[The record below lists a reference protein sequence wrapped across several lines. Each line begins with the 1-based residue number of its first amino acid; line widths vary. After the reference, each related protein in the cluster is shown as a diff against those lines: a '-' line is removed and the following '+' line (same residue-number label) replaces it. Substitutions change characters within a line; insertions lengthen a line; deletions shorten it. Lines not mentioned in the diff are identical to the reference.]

1 MKHRHKTHT
10 AGYNTRILLSNTSS
24 ILLKSP
30 SILSQ
35 LRGSS
40 ARRSLSGRLQTVK
53 SCVLASFL
61 LILAAC
67 ARMAAP
73 GGGPEDE
80 TPPFIVSIE
89 PLPGP
94 GYPDLKKIIIEWSER
109 LDAGSVAA
117 YLYPQMSYN
126 LEIHGSRIEIELDSV
141 PGDVPLVIHLPPEIQ
156 DRRGNRSGIPV
167 NLAYSRADSLP
178 TGLIH
183 LSMIRQGGGNIARR
197 TLIELYRIL
206 SDSTGDSLLV
216 RRTVADS
223 MGTADVQWLERGYY
237 GILCYEDPDQ
247 SFEWNSEQEAGF
259 DTLVYL
265 EKGEILNIEALLTVV
280 DTVGPIITEVEA
292 LDRYHLQI
300 SFNEEVSFASFS
312 EGQVILQ
319 DTSRSNIDLNG
330 FWLQSGFSGEIVTI
344 ETEAIPAGEITV
356 YTSGILDLMMNPS
369 EPDSM
374 IFFGIDSLPADS
386 LRLRSY
392 YPAPG
397 NENVNPAGPYTLSF
411 NFWVDIDSLKNKLT
425 LNKVSDS
432 TLIQGSLNG
441 IDGRSFEFIPDH
453 QLIGEQQ
460 YRFTLLPGISTA
472 WGDTLLSSFSWSFS
486 TAWGDEP
493 GSIEGNISGTS
504 VQTLL
509 IQISRTGGSSDESVI
524 YSFLQPGQYRVD
536 EIPAGRYTVAAF
548 IDTDGSGTWSSMEP
562 YGTYPGVVLVQPG
575 LITEEINIE
584 ILP

>member
-1 MKHRHKTHT
+1 MPKFLE
-10 AGYNTRILLSNTSS
+10 I
-24 ILLKSP
+24 
-30 SILSQ
+30 
-35 LRGSS
+35 
-40 ARRSLSGRLQTVK
+40 VK
-53 SCVLASFL
+53 SCILVLFL
-61 LILAAC
+61 LILASC

-80 TPPFIVSIE
+80 TPPEIISIE
-89 PLPGP
+89 PLPGA
-94 GYPDLKKIIIEWSER
+94 GYPDLKKISIEWSER
-109 LDAGSVAA
+109 LDDASVAI
-117 YLYPQMSYN
+117 YLYPQMNYS
-126 LEIHGSRIEIELDSV
+126 LGIHGSRIEIELESV
-141 PGDVPLVIHLPPEIQ
+141 PGDIPLVIHLPPEIQ
-156 DRRGNRSGIPV
+156 DRRGNRTGIPV
-167 NLAYSRADSLP
+167 DLAYSGADSLP

-197 TLIELYRIL
+197 TLIELYRYL

-223 MGTADVQWLERGYY
+223 VGTADVQWLEEGYY
-237 GILCYEDPDQ
+237 GILCYEDPDR
-247 SFEWNSEQEAGF
+247 SFEWNSEQEAGI

-265 EKGEILNIEALLTVV
+265 QEGEILNIEAILTVI

-300 SFNEEVSFASFS
+300 SFNEEVSFSSFS
-312 EGQVILQ
+312 KGQVTLQ
-319 DTSRSNIDLNG
+319 DTSGSNIDLHG
-330 FWLQSGFSGEIVTI
+330 FWLQSGYSGEIVTL
-344 ETEAIPAGEITV
+344 ETDVIPTGEITV
-356 YTSGILDLMMNPS
+356 YTSGIEDLMLNSS

-374 IFFGIDSLPADS
+374 TFFGIDSLPADS

-397 NENVNPAGPYTLSF
+397 GENVNPAGPYSISF

-425 LNKVSDS
+425 LSRVSDS
-432 TLIQGSLNG
+432 TLIQGTLNE
-441 IDGRSFEFIPDH
+441 IDGRSFEFIPDD

-460 YRFTLLPGISTA
+460 YRFTLLPGISTL

-493 GSIEGNISGTS
+493 GSIEGDISGTS
-504 VQTLL
+504 VPTLL
-509 IQISRTGGSSDESVI
+509 VQISRTGGSSDESVI
-524 YSFLQPGQYRVD
+524 YSIIQPGQYRVD

-548 IDTDGSGTWSSMEP
+548 IDSDGNGTWSPMEP
-562 YGTYPGVVLVQPG
+562 YGTYPGVVLVRPG
-575 LITEEINIE
+575 VITKEVDIE